1 MQTLPDYH
9 LDALFRAAM
18 EDEAEALA
26 STAAS
31 ESQMLER
38 VGQLLAR
45 RRKRRQLVTLLL
57 AAALTT
63 LTAAAIALGG
73 SRLTPP
79 VTPERSPEAS
89 ATPEGSLPALGL
101 PGSRAA
107 GSGEYGWTAHWD
119 PSPGCTASRGAS
131 CLESSDRP
139 SSSSRSQMTASLRT
153 DAEPVPVTVA
163 GLDGL
168 YVEPYEDPGCH
179 CSCIVTE
186 RETTTGAYALAIGDR
201 TLCVYLTWDPDSDA
215 RRVAGGPPGAWSPSV
230 LSPWPGRNPDQ
241 LHPCRGDGIQG
252 EPGRPQQGGSV
263 RRESGGFRRLA
274 AMSAVRGIGAM
285 MSVRGS
291 ERPGLVGRRRMTSA
305 GFTRQSR
312 LSCAMSV
319 LLVGVA
325 ACSAASDP
333 SGTIESPQHPSASS
347 TDAARHEPRHGSSAR
362 RGHVS
367 VLHGG
372 GAGRMVHER
381 WLIRDQGWRGSHRP
395 QRLGRGPGANRSVP
409 LEVLD
414 DHAGADR

>member
-73 SRLTPP
+73 NRLTPP

-107 GSGEYGWTAHWD
+107 GYGEYGWDGTL
-119 PSPGCTASRGAS
+119 GAS
-131 CLESSDRP
+131 AGMHSVHELPASEFRQTQLVFSVADDCFP
-139 SSSSRSQMTASLRT
+139 ST

-168 YVEPYEDPGCH
+168 YVEPYRDPG
-179 CSCIVTE
+179 VTFMHVSSAE
-186 RETTTGAYALAIGDR
+186 TTGAYALAIGDR
-201 TLCVYLTWDPDSDA
+201 TLCVYLTWDPDTTQEELQAA
-215 RRVAGGPPGAWSPSV
+215 RQVVESIRAEPHG
-230 LSPWPGRNPDQ
+230 
-241 LHPCRGDGIQG
+241 HDGIRINFSL
-252 EPGRPQQGGSV
+252 P
-263 RRESGGFRRLA
+263 
-274 AMSAVRGIGAM
+274 RGWDTG
-285 MSVRGS
+285 
-291 ERPGLVGRRRMTSA
+291 
-305 GFTRQSR
+305 
-312 LSCAMSV
+312 
-319 LLVGVA
+319 
-325 ACSAASDP
+325 
-333 SGTIESPQHPSASS
+333 
-347 TDAARHEPRHGSSAR
+347 
-362 RGHVS
+362 
-367 VLHGG
+367 
-372 GAGRMVHER
+372 
-381 WLIRDQGWRGSHRP
+381 
-395 QRLGRGPGANRSVP
+395 
-409 LEVLD
+409 
-414 DHAGADR
+414 